1 MSGQISIRLP
11 DETIKRLNRTARKS
25 KKKRA
30 EILRA
35 AIEVGLRSLE
45 NQEATSTDKML
56 NELHDDLTLRLTNL
70 EKMIETMLDQ
80 NENFEHSI
88 SSSDAS
94 SDAVEETAISAIA
107 TAPELTTDTS
117 VELLPADSRDD
128 EEATMVLAP
137 DVIETETV
145 TAPPPQEKRPAE
157 LFQSATG
164 ELRTDRRVRDAVID
178 VNPESDQRISSR
190 LRRARLHKGWDIETL
205 SAELNM
211 KRELLE
217 DIENGR
223 CDVPRSRGIR
233 VEAKLQQWEAEM
245 NR

>member
-70 EKMIETMLDQ
+70 EKMIQTMLDQ

-157 LFQSATG
+157 LFQSATFHG
-164 ELRTDRRVRDAVID
+164 MVSRSNKTLTTVRTNSI
-178 VNPESDQRISSR
+178 
-190 LRRARLHKGWDIETL
+190 G
-205 SAELNM
+205 
-211 KRELLE
+211 
-217 DIENGR
+217 
-223 CDVPRSRGIR
+223 
-233 VEAKLQQWEAEM
+233 KLFECV
-245 NR
+245 